1 MRAALML
8 MLFLAG
14 PLAAQESKPVRSH
27 GLTILGAPALPAN
40 FPHFPYVNPAAPKG
54 GEVAFAMTGSFDG
67 FNPYILRGNPAFGT
81 GAAWQPGV
89 GGAGAGT
96 AGGHVWESLLVGS
109 ADEVATAYGHLAETI
124 ELAGDRMWVAF
135 ELRPEARFAD
145 GQPVTAEDVVWTYSG
160 VRPLLDDE
168 SGNPAAVTRDYRLE
182 LDTTQGAPLLSVWGG
197 KITTFR
203 KLAEEAA
210 DRLVPVLGR
219 ADLRGPWTAAATLPG
234 GDLRAALGT
243 DAPRR
248 GRRSADRSPRPRC
261 GPFRD
266 FRAA

>member
-1 MRAALML
+1 MRATLL
-8 MLFLAG
+8 LLLLLAG
-14 PLAAQESKPVRSH
+14 PLAAQEAAKAPGPVRSH
-27 GLTILGAPALPAN
+27 GLTILGAPALPAD

-145 GQPVTAEDVVWTYSG
+145 GQPVTAEDVVWTFDTLREKGRPS
-160 VRPLLDDE
+160 VRIAYADVAE
-168 SGNPAAVTRDYRLE
+168 AV
-182 LDTTQGAPLLSVWGG
+182 AV
-197 KITTFR
+197 
-203 KLAEEAA
+203 
-210 DRLVPVLGR
+210 
-219 ADLRGPWTAAATLPG
+219 
-234 GDLRAALGT
+234 
-243 DAPRR
+243 
-248 GRRSADRSPRPRC
+248 
-261 GPFRD
+261 
-266 FRAA
+266 